1 MTFSLPF
8 QPNNTDKDK
17 PFEKP
22 LPAGLALN
30 TTNITEQTQV
40 MITEVVKFDRIL
52 NKRYLSRL
60 SLQEIQHIL
69 VEVQQFQDAL
79 TTFQHQ
85 LKAYLIHTT
94 TSLEKQHLLREAK
107 LVIIAGCRLCADLS
121 DTLHS
126 RMIDQLQS
134 HDETLNEL
142 HQAVRE
148 HVKNKYLTQSLMGQ
162 AIHLRHS
169 THQTAC
175 NEGMM
180 VL

>member
-1 MTFSLPF
+1 MTLSFSF
-8 QPNNTDKDK
+8 HSYDADK
-17 PFEKP
+17 PSEKP
-22 LPAGLALN
+22 LPAGLVLN
-30 TTNITEQTQV
+30 TTTIAEQTQA
-40 MITEVVKFDRIL
+40 MATEVVKFDRIL

-69 VEVQQFQDAL
+69 ADVQQFQDAL
-79 TTFQHQ
+79 HTFQQQ
-85 LKAYLIHTT
+85 LKLYLIHTH
-94 TSLEKQHLLREAK
+94 SSVEKQYSLRDAK
-107 LVIIAGCRLCADLS
+107 TVIVAGCRLCADLS
-121 DTLHS
+121 DTLHT

-134 HDETLNEL
+134 HDETLTEL